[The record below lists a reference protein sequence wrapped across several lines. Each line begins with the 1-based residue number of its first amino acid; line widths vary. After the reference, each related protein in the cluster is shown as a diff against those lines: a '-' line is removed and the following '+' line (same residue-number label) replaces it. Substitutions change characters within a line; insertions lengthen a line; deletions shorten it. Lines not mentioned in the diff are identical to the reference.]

1 MFPGNRIAERKHLQM
16 IDYASIRKEYANH
29 ALDDNTINPDP
40 LVQFETWFKQAQ
52 DAAVLEPN
60 AMALATVD
68 KDCRPSLRIVLL
80 KGIEDGRFVFFSNMM
95 SRKGEELTSNAA
107 CAATFFWPEL
117 TRQVRIEGNAFCI
130 DEQYSERYFKT
141 RPRDSQIGAWASRQ
155 SQTIAGRFVL
165 EAAVDQVE
173 KKFNGC
179 VTLPK
184 PSDWGGF
191 GISPEK
197 IEYWQGR
204 ANRLHDRILYLKK
217 KHGWNVSRLSP

>member
-1 MFPGNRIAERKHLQM
+1 M

-40 LVQFETWFKQAQ
+40 LVQFEIWFKQAQ

-68 KDCRPSLRIVLL
+68 KKCRPSLRIVLL

-95 SRKGEELTSNAA
+95 SRKGDELTGNTA

-117 TRQVRIEGNAFCI
+117 ARQVRIEGNAVRI
-130 DEQYSERYFKT
+130 DEQYCERYFKT

-155 SQTIAGRFVL
+155 SQTILNRSAL
-165 EAAVDQVE
+165 EIAVEQVE
-173 KKFNGC
+173 KKFNGRA
-179 VTLPK
+179 TLPK
-184 PSDWGGF
+184 PPDWGGF
-191 GISPEK
+191 GIDPEN

-204 ANRLHDRILYLKK
+204 ANRLHDRILYLRKQ
-217 KHGWNVSRLSP
+217 HSWNVSRLSP